1 VPARSG
7 HLVVDGVRYRP
18 GSPRQAL
25 RAGLGM
31 VTEDR
36 GGSGLFRGR
45 DIRENVAVSWTE
57 LRGALVRGERALAT
71 EMVQTLGVVT
81 KGIDQEVG
89 RLSGGNQQKV
99 VIGRWLAVD
108 ARVLLLDEPTKG
120 VDIGAK
126 QDIYK
131 LIGDLLARGKGVI
144 LVSSDLPELLSLSD
158 RIAIMRA
165 GRLVDVVSARTAS
178 EESLMRAFLGMTA

>member
-1 VPARSG
+1 V
-7 HLVVDGVRYRP
+7 LDGATYRP
-18 GSPRQAL
+18 RDPRQAL

-45 DIRENVAVSWTE
+45 DVKENVAVSWTE
-57 LRGALVRGERALAT
+57 LHGAVVRGERALA
-71 EMVQTLGVVT
+71 EDVVRTLGVVT
-81 KGIDQEVG
+81 AGVDQEVS

-108 ARVLLLDEPTKG
+108 AKVLVLDEPTKG

-126 QDIYK
+126 QDIYR
-131 LIGDLLARGKGVI
+131 LIGELLGRGKGVI

-165 GRLVDVVSARTAS
+165 GRLVDIVAARDAS
-178 EESLMRAFLGMTA
+178 EESLMRAFLGVTP